1 VSVKI
6 KSKLRKIIVID
17 QKNTYYCLAGVTGH
31 VRIDDSGDRDA
42 DYSVLDLDPIT
53 GRFEVVAHYYGLSR
67 NYTPVKDKT
76 IHWPGSRE
84 GPPPDIPPCGFMGN
98 DPACNSNGNYK
109 VVSCFVMSL
118 TWGDVEL

>member
-1 VSVKI
+1 LSVTDKY
-6 KSKLRKIIVID
+6 RKIIVGHKI
-17 QKNTYYCLAGVTGH
+17 TPGCLTGITGH
-31 VRIDDSGDRDA
+31 VRIDDNGDRDA

-98 DPACNSNGNYK
+98 DPACHSNGNYIIAIRIH
-109 VVSCFVMSL
+109 VLLHLSY
-118 TWGDVEL
+118 GG

>member
-1 VSVKI
+1 MSVTDEYGKI
-6 KSKLRKIIVID
+6 NIDHKKI
-17 QKNTYYCLAGVTGH
+17 TPHCLTGITGH
-31 VRIDDSGDRDA
+31 VRIDDNGDRDA

-98 DPACNSNGNYK
+98 DPACHSNGNCIIAVRFCVPLRLSY
-109 VVSCFVMSL
+109 
-118 TWGDVEL
+118 GG

>member
-1 VSVKI
+1 MKI
-6 KSKLRKIIVID
+6 FID
-17 QKNTYYCLAGVTGH
+17 NKEITPCFLTGITGH
-31 VRIDDSGDRDA
+31 VRIDDNGDRDA

-84 GPPPDIPPCGFMGN
+84 GPPPDIPPCGFMSN
-98 DPACNSNGNYK
+98 DPACHSNGNYEITIGFQ
-109 VVSCFVMSL
+109 VYLPLSYVGQLCREDNV
-118 TWGDVEL
+118 

>member
-1 VSVKI
+1 LHKDFKFTL
-6 KSKLRKIIVID
+6 KSASKNRKIIID
-17 QKNTYYCLAGVTGH
+17 HKKITPDCPTGITGH
-31 VRIDDSGDRDA
+31 VRIDDNGDRDA

-53 GRFEVVAHYYGLSR
+53 GRFEVVGHYYGLSR

-98 DPACNSNGNYK
+98 DPACHSNGNCITALRFH
-109 VVSCFVMSL
+109 V
-118 TWGDVEL
+118 

>member
-1 VSVKI
+1 M
-6 KSKLRKIIVID
+6 SKLRKIIITD
-17 QKNTYYCLAGVTGH
+17 QKTMYYCLTGVTGH
-31 VRIDDSGDRDA
+31 VRIDDNGDRDA

-53 GRFEVVAHYYGLSR
+53 GRFEVVAHYYGLYR

-98 DPACNSNGNYK
+98 DPACHSNGKYN
-109 VVSCFVMSL
+109 VISCFATSL
-118 TWGDVEL
+118 TWGI

>member
-1 VSVKI
+1 MCYW
-6 KSKLRKIIVID
+6 L
-17 QKNTYYCLAGVTGH
+17 TGVTGH

-67 NYTPVKDKT
+67 NYTPVKGKT

-98 DPACNSNGNYK
+98 DPECHSNGKYKMILCIAVSLIWGVWNYRQK
-109 VVSCFVMSL
+109 FM
-118 TWGDVEL
+118 